1 VAFFACCL
9 IDALERHTKL
19 SLAGF
24 EPSMPELQPQPLRL
38 ELSLSR
44 IDPPRPLFE
53 PCSGRFELSF
63 GKSQAA
69 FKCLNE
75 VVDLEGMALIP
86 KDSYARLS
94 FFASRA
100 EQWVE
105 RADEIGL
112 SETSAEAIAKAVA
125 AAKEARAEASL
136 AAEAAK
142 SATARANLA
151 DETLTR
157 LGAAAIRTIK
167 AFAVS
172 QPNEADEST
181 VYSAASLDRPQRPG
195 PKRRTQGERD
205 AAVPRISNVSATP
218 DAHGNVRLRWETVR
232 GATMGAGAGMSYMV
246 SRRIDNGPEALIAM
260 VGGPGPGR
268 TSSTYLDDAVP
279 IGTRS
284 LFYTITPSQGGG
296 VGTANTASVQFGRTP
311 SMAQAR
317 VAA

>member
-1 VAFFACCL
+1 
-9 IDALERHTKL
+9 
-19 SLAGF
+19 
-24 EPSMPELQPQPLRL
+24 LRL

-69 FKCLNE
+69 FKCLNQAVE
-75 VVDLEGMALIP
+75 LESMALIP

-94 FFASRA
+94 FFANRA
-100 EQWVE
+100 QQWLE

-112 SETSAEAIAKAVA
+112 SEASAEAIAEAVA
-125 AAKEARAEASL
+125 AAKEARAAASL

-151 DETLTR
+151 DEALTR

-172 QPNEADEST
+172 QPDESGESA
-181 VYSAASLDRPQRPG
+181 VLIAASIDAPQRPG
-195 PKRRTQGERD
+195 PKRRTQSERD
-205 AAVPRISNVSATP
+205 HAVPRVINVKATP
-218 DAHGNVRLRWETVR
+218 DSFGNVRLRWETVR
-232 GATMGAGAGMSYMV
+232 SATMGAGAGMSYMV

-296 VGTANTASVQFGRTP
+296 VGQANTAFVQFGRVSHMTV
-311 SMAQAR
+311 AR
-317 VAA
+317 TAA